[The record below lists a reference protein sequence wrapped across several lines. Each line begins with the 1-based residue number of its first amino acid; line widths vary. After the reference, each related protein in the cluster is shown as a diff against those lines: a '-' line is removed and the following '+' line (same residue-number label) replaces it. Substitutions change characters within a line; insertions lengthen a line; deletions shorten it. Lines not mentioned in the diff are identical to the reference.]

1 VLFNSFE
8 FLVFIAPV
16 LGVYFAALPFG
27 LERARK
33 GFLIAASYVFYMAW
47 NPPFVLLLLASTLLD
62 FCVGLGLGRA
72 SSTAG
77 RRGLLGLSLAGNL
90 GILGYFKYGNFFAEN
105 AYSLFGREAPHAA
118 EIILPIG
125 ISFYTFQTL
134 SYSIDVYRGRL
145 RPTRSLLDFAL
156 YVAFFP
162 QLVAGPIVRAG
173 TFLPQ
178 LRPANGPKR
187 SDWEEGL
194 ARIAIGAL
202 KKVVVADTLGTYVD
216 SAFAN
221 PGGFGAPGLLLAV
234 YAFAYQIYFD
244 FSGYSDIAIGL
255 GRLFGF
261 RLPENFD
268 RPYLASSPREFWRRW
283 HITLSAWLRDY
294 LYVPLGG
301 NRPPRSSVHMRLL
314 VTMLLGGLWH
324 GAAWTFVLW
333 GTYHGAWL
341 VVHRALFGDREEHDK
356 SLPLVVRRFATFH
369 FVCIGWILFRA
380 ESLEM
385 VGAFAAGFTVWQIP
399 MSPVATQTA
408 LFVLASMAAHVASA
422 AGGARGRI
430 ADASP
435 WLQGSAYAAIAILV
449 FLFAPS
455 TGRFIYFQF

>member
-1 VLFNSFE
+1 MLFNSFE

-16 LGVYFAALPFG
+16 LGVYLAALPFG

-33 GFLIAASYVFYMAW
+33 GFLLAASYVFYMAW

-90 GILGYFKYGNFFAEN
+90 GILGYFKYGSFLAEN
-105 AYSLFGREAPHAA
+105 ACSLFGRQAPHAA

-162 QLVAGPIVRAG
+162 QLIEGPIVRAG

-178 LRPANGPKR
+178 LRPANGPGR

-216 SAFAN
+216 SVFAN
-221 PGGFGAPGLLLAV
+221 PGGVGAPGLLLAV

-244 FSGYSDIAIGL
+244 FSGYADIAIGL

-268 RPYLASSPREFWRRW
+268 RPYLASSPREFWRHW
-283 HITLSAWLRDY
+283 HITLSTWLRDY

-301 NRPPRSSVHMRLL
+301 NRPPRSSVYMRIL

-333 GTYHGAWL
+333 GAYHGALL
-341 VVHRALFGDREEHDK
+341 VVHRALFGNREGRTRR
-356 SLPLVVRRFATFH
+356 LPLVVRRFATFH
-369 FVCIGWILFRA
+369 LVCVGWILFRA
-380 ESLEM
+380 DSLEK
-385 VGAFAAGFTVWQIP
+385 VGEFAAGFTVWQVP
-399 MSPVATQTA
+399 TSPVAAQTA
-408 LFVLASMAAHVASA
+408 LFVLASMAAHVVSA
-422 AGGARGRI
+422 AGEARGRI
-430 ADASP
+430 VDASP
-435 WLQGSAYAAIAILV
+435 WLQGLAYAAIAILV